1 MTRSFFHIRTS
12 ILLLLLPAVLL
23 TGTAFAAGEKTL
35 NRITEIEWQ
44 ETATEF
50 SLRVQSESPP
60 EYSMYELFKPLRVI
74 INIKDARISDKL
86 SLPLKPKAGPV
97 VYVKGRSFDT
107 MTPPIARIE
116 LFLAEDHEYSVALD
130 RNDLVVRFGKEM
142 PSSPASAPLAAK
154 ADPQGKI
161 AATPAILAAQS
172 EQLDKKLYKDLF
184 EQGKKYFNAADY
196 EKAYATFFK
205 AFELDPA
212 NLSLNFILGRA
223 AYEMGDYEAAVMAF
237 ERILIADPEVVRVK
251 LELAKSYYLLGSFET
266 ATTFFEELLD
276 ADLPDSVKKNIE
288 AFLAQQKEAV
298 Q

>member
-1 MTRSFFHIRTS
+1 MMRLFFYIRTS
-12 ILLLLLPAVLL
+12 ILLLPAVLL

-50 SLRVQSESPP
+50 SLRVQGEFPP

-86 SLPLKPKAGPV
+86 SLPLKPKAGPI

-142 PSSPASAPLAAK
+142 PSSPTSAPLAAK
-154 ADPQGKI
+154 AVSRQG
-161 AATPAILAAQS
+161 PVAAQTVRS
-172 EQLDKKLYKDLF
+172 EQIDKTLYKDLF

-196 EKAYATFFK
+196 EKAYAIFFK

-237 ERILIADPEVVRVK
+237 ERILIADPEVIRVK

-266 ATTFFEELLD
+266 ASSFFEELLT
-276 ADLPDSVKKNIE
+276 ADLPASVRQNIE
-288 AFLAQQKEAV
+288 AFLATKRETGK
-298 Q
+298 

>member
-1 MTRSFFHIRTS
+1 
-12 ILLLLLPAVLL
+12 
-23 TGTAFAAGEKTL
+23 
-35 NRITEIEWQ
+35 
-44 ETATEF
+44 
-50 SLRVQSESPP
+50 PP

-86 SLPLKPKAGPV
+86 SLPLKPKAGPI

-142 PSSPASAPLAAK
+142 PSSPTSAPLAAK
-154 ADPQGKI
+154 AVSRQG
-161 AATPAILAAQS
+161 PVAAQTVRS
-172 EQLDKKLYKDLF
+172 EQVDKKLYQDLF

-237 ERILIADPEVVRVK
+237 ERILIADPEVIRVK

-266 ATTFFEELLD
+266 ASSFFEELLT
-276 ADLPDSVKKNIE
+276 ADLPASVRQNIE
-288 AFLAQQKEAV
+288 AFLATKRETGK
-298 Q
+298 

>member
-1 MTRSFFHIRTS
+1 MMRLFFYIRTS
-12 ILLLLLPAVLL
+12 ILLLPAVLL

-50 SLRVQSESPP
+50 SLRVQGEFPP

-142 PSSPASAPLAAK
+142 PSSPTSAPLAAK
-154 ADPQGKI
+154 AVSRQG
-161 AATPAILAAQS
+161 PVAAQTVRS
-172 EQLDKKLYKDLF
+172 EQIDKTLYKDLF

-196 EKAYATFFK
+196 EKAYAIFFK

-237 ERILIADPEVVRVK
+237 ERILIADPEVIRVK

-266 ATTFFEELLD
+266 ASSFFEELLT
-276 ADLPDSVKKNIE
+276 ADLPASVRQNIE
-288 AFLAQQKEAV
+288 AFLATKRETGK
-298 Q
+298 